1 MSLGQG
7 YTGSA
12 WGRRAT
18 PPAPVAKAA
27 PVAAARVAPVRATSI
42 AYYDPS
48 RVIKNIKI
56 VKDLRQSGTERGETQ
71 TGDDSILGP
80 ESIAPPQT
88 GKPGK
93 PGTPGKNNLVPIA
106 LAVAA
111 FLILGG

>member
-27 PVAAARVAPVRATSI
+27 PVAAARVAPVRATST
-42 AYYDPS
+42 YYDPS